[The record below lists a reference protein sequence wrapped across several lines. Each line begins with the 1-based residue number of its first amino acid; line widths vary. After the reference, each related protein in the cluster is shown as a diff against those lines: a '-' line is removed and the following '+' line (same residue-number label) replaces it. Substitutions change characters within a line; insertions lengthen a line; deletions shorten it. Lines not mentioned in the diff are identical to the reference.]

1 MWFGETHHTPRTFD
15 NRREVH
21 MDTHVLLASP
31 SMQGV
36 AEKVALH
43 DPRITVGRVS
53 WKRFPDGYPN
63 TFIHDVD
70 MVQNAHVSFLACF
83 DTPGTIFEQMS
94 AIYALA
100 ALRPKSLKILLPYFP
115 TGTMERIDHEG
126 QVATAATLAQMISAV
141 APAGPGPVPLYLWDI
156 HALPIRHYFGANIS
170 PKFKTGT
177 KLLKERLAGED
188 VSIVFPDEGA
198 WKRFKTMFSDENGVP
213 LFPFIVCRKVREGET
228 RKVTVSEGEVAG
240 RNVVIVDD
248 LIHSGGTLIECMKA
262 LKEAGA
268 ANVSVYATHG
278 VLEEEAWKKF
288 LTAGFAHVWI
298 TDSCPATAAR
308 VEGLA
313 PFEVLSL
320 APSIARAVM
329 A

>member
-1 MWFGETHHTPRTFD
+1 MEK
-15 NRREVH
+15 
-21 MDTHVLLASP
+21 HVLLASP
-31 SMQGV
+31 SMRGV
-36 AEKVALH
+36 AEKVAQH
-43 DPRITVGRVS
+43 DSRITVGDVS

-63 TFIHDVD
+63 TFIHGVEAIEDT
-70 MVQNAHVSFLACF
+70 HVAFLACF

-115 TGTMERIDHEG
+115 TGTMERVDHEG

-156 HALPIRHYFGANIS
+156 HALPIRHYFGQSIS

-198 WKRFKTMFSDENGVP
+198 WKRFKTMFSDEHGTP
-213 LFPFIVCRKVREGET
+213 LFPFVVCRKVRGEGDT

-240 RNVVIVDD
+240 RKLVIVDD
-248 LIHSGGTLIECMKA
+248 LIHSGGTLIECFKA

-268 ANVSVYATHG
+268 AEVSVYATHG
-278 VLEEEAWKKF
+278 VLEQGAWKKF

-298 TDSCPATAAR
+298 TDSCPVTAAQ

>member
-1 MWFGETHHTPRTFD
+1 
-15 NRREVH
+15 
-21 MDTHVLLASP
+21 MDTYILLASP
-31 SMQGV
+31 SMQYV
-36 AEKVALH
+36 AEAVAAH
-43 DPRITVGRVS
+43 DPRITVGKVS

-70 MVQNAHVSFLACF
+70 TVQNAHVAFLACF
-83 DTPGTIFEQMS
+83 DTPDTIFEQMS

-115 TGTMERIDHEG
+115 TGTMERVDHEG

-141 APAGPGPVPLYLWDI
+141 AAAGPGPVPLYLWDV
-156 HALPIRHYFGANIS
+156 HALPIRHYFGQNIS
-170 PKFKTGT
+170 PKFKSGT

-198 WKRFKTMFSDENGVP
+198 WKRFKTMFSDENGSP
-213 LFPFIVCRKVREGET
+213 LFPFIVCRKVRDGEA
-228 RKVTVSEGEVAG
+228 RKVTVSEGKVAG
-240 RNVVIVDD
+240 QKVVIVDD
-248 LIHSGGTLIECMKA
+248 LIHSGGTLIECAKA

-268 ANVSVYATHG
+268 TEVSVYATHG
-278 VLEEEAWKKF
+278 VMEQEAWKKF
-288 LTAGFAHVWI
+288 LAAGFAHVWI
-298 TDSCPATAAR
+298 TDSCPTTAAQ
-308 VEGLA
+308 VSHLE

-320 APSIARAVM
+320 APSIARAVT